1 MKKDKITITITI
13 AIISIFLSCIMFM
26 QFKVV
31 NETDIAQIEYM
42 RKEELEEALEE
53 WKDKYKEVS
62 DKLDETN
69 QKIAEYESKVNSN
82 EEAAELVENEL
93 KEANIIL
100 GNTDVSGSGVEITL
114 TDNDEF
120 QYSAY
125 DILELV
131 NELKAAGAEAISIND
146 ERVINLTDIVA
157 ISDIYIK
164 VNSNKISSPYKVL
177 AIGDKTYLES
187 ALNIKNGYVS
197 TKSKKGYTISIQ
209 SKNNIKIKKYSKD
222 ITLKHIDQ

>member
-1 MKKDKITITITI
+1 MRKDKITITITI
-13 AIISIFLSCIMFM
+13 AIISILLSCIMFM

-42 RKEELEEALEE
+42 RKEELEEALDE
-53 WKDKYKEVS
+53 WKEKYKEANER
-62 DKLDETN
+62 LEETN
-69 QKIAEYESKVNSN
+69 QKIAEYDSKINSN
-82 EEAAELVENEL
+82 EEAAELVDNDL

-100 GNTDVSGSGVEITL
+100 GNTDVSGSGVEVIL

-146 ERVINLTDIVA
+146 ERVINLTDIVS
-157 ISDIYIK
+157 ISDVYIK
-164 VNSNKISSPYKVL
+164 VNSNKISAPYKVL

-197 TKSKKGYTISIQ
+197 TKAKKGYTISAQ
-209 SKNNIKIKKYSKD
+209 GKNNIKIKKYSKD
-222 ITLKHIDQ
+222 ITLKHIDK